1 MKLRST
7 FLVLAALLL
16 MASLASAGQLS
27 TPADPASASLAAI
40 FSAPAS
46 PDGAKA
52 KLPSFEPAP
61 TDKAGLLCGSCS
73 DTACQGGHVGNVC
86 GYENGQTY
94 TCQMA
99 YVVCSVRDCECW
111 TGPLP

>member
-7 FLVLAALLL
+7 FLALAALLL
-16 MASLASAGQLS
+16 MGSLASAGQLS
-27 TPADPASASLAAI
+27 MASDPASANLAAI

-46 PDGAKA
+46 PDCAKA

-61 TDKAGLLCGSCS
+61 TDKAGILCGSCS
-73 DTACQGGHVGNVC
+73 DTLCQGGHVWNVC
-86 GYENGQTY
+86 GYSNGQAY

-99 YVVCSVRDCECW
+99 YEVCSPNDCECW